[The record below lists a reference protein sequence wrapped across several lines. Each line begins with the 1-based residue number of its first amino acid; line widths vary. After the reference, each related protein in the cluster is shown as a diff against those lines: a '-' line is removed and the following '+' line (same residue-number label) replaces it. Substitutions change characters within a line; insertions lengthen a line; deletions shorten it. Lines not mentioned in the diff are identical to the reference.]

1 MKLIIMCVFKRNE
14 EGMNF
19 NMKYIALLRGINI
32 SGKNK
37 ISMSELKLE
46 LEKNKYQNV
55 STYLNSGNV
64 IFECDM
70 SNEKIIMQDIHE
82 IIKTKFN
89 LEIPIY
95 IINELKL
102 ENILNN
108 APKWWGT
115 DDKEIYDNLIFIIP
129 PAKYEEVYNAIGE
142 PKENI
147 EKIKEYN
154 NSIFWSYDLKNYRK
168 SNWWV
173 KTASTYIKDKIT
185 IRTANTMRKILEICK
200 G

>member
-1 MKLIIMCVFKRNE
+1 
-14 EGMNF
+14 MNF